1 MPLFGNGVWDYSEGT
16 SRIAPRNICTAWVW
30 GCRLCDGRTR
40 MIDVCVCVWLNC
52 WASAVC
58 CILRLWGKTLE
69 RQKRLRQWVRK
80 GGKRTV
86 CTPIENVRYAEA
98 VKMFKPSV
106 NMLQHHVSSL
116 YCVQSE
122 IFDVQDKAF
131 SLVVRL
137 KFLWWCIF
145 QYWVVWVMMICSFV
159 SKYQLGGVCCLRL
172 PRLKCECV
180 WLYSQL

>member
-1 MPLFGNGVWDYSEGT
+1 
-16 SRIAPRNICTAWVW
+16 
-30 GCRLCDGRTR
+30 
-40 MIDVCVCVWLNC
+40 
-52 WASAVC
+52 
-58 CILRLWGKTLE
+58 
-69 RQKRLRQWVRK
+69 
-80 GGKRTV
+80 V

-137 KFLWWCIF
+137 KFL
-145 QYWVVWVMMICSFV
+145 
-159 SKYQLGGVCCLRL
+159 
-172 PRLKCECV
+172 
-180 WLYSQL
+180 